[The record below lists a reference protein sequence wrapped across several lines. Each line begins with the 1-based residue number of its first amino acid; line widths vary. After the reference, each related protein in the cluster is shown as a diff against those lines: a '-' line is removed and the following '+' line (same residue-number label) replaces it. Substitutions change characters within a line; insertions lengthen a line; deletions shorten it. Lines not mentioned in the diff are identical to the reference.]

1 MAHLGMHHWPAI
13 DHLPDPMRAK
23 KVAEERRILRDDK
36 ILLDANGQRVVWYP
50 PNANDQVRER
60 YQEMTNTNFMAEITA
75 VLTNWGVVTIL

>member
-13 DHLPDPMRAK
+13 DHLPDSMRAK

-50 PNANDQVRER
+50 PDANDQVRKR
-60 YQEMTNTNFMAEITA
+60 YQEMKNTNFMAEITA